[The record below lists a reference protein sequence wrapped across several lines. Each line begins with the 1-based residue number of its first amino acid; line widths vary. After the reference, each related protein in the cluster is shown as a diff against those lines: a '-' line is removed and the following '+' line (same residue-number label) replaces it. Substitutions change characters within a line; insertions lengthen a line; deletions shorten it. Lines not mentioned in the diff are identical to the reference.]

1 MRALFLDI
9 QGVLVEDGLPIPGAL
24 ELVLGA
30 RQRGMLIR
38 LVTNTAIKDHGI
50 IHAELREMGF
60 VLDAAELFTAPLA
73 TRHCRQLWGSRR
85 GSAELRGAR

>member
-1 MRALFLDI
+1 MRLAQILGWPVLRAVPMRALFLDI

-38 LVTNTAIKDHGI
+38 LVTNTATKDHGI
-50 IHAELREMGF
+50 IHAELR
-60 VLDAAELFTAPLA
+60 
-73 TRHCRQLWGSRR
+73 
-85 GSAELRGAR
+85 GAR